1 MIPGGAGSGELG
13 GVVIF
18 VVVVV
23 AAVPFAAAVCGEVV
37 VSCVVV
43 DGGGEVLCD
52 SSVPLLLLLLL
63 LLMLLLLL
71 CVLCVDAVLPFALS
85 VAGAEVLL
93 ESALAA
99 VATTELLGAE
109 EVAVVA
115 PVTSAAAVGTRSAPS
130 STAKRWDCGCGFS
143 RQRWKQFAMGWQ
155 YMTGGCSTH
164 NHHHQ
169 QQDE

>member
-18 VVVVV
+18 VVVV
-23 AAVPFAAAVCGEVV
+23 AVPFAAAIAGEVV

-63 LLMLLLLL
+63 ILL
-71 CVLCVDAVLPFALS
+71 CVLCVDAVLPFAFS

-99 VATTELLGAE
+99 VATTELLGA
-109 EVAVVA
+109 VA
-115 PVTSAAAVGTRSAPS
+115 SAAVGTQSAPS

-155 YMTGGCSTH
+155 YITGGCSTH